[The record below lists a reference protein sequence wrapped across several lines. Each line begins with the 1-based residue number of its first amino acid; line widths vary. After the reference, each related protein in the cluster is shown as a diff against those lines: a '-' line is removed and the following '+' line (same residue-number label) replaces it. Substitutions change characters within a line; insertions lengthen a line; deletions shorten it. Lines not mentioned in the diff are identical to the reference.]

1 MSDIIISKEVDDTV
15 DIEDNENDDDE
26 LDFDFNQ
33 TKKSK
38 IMKKPFKKLKSNR
51 FMNMLKPKPKIPN
64 NNFKDFNDSTFES
77 FSNPQKRIP
86 EIEEQSEIDIEED
99 DNDGVDMPEYDGDD
113 NIGYGDEGDSED
125 PVPSSGYQTLEDE
138 KQDLLFKFH
147 RLEQKGLKTK
157 KFTIH
162 SDIREM
168 RSEFNKI
175 KKDAETNSGVKFSK
189 RMLMAVVSGLEFLNK
204 RYDPL
209 TMELNGWSES
219 VMENMNDGDYDNVLE
234 KLHEKYSGKV
244 NTPPEIELMLS
255 LTGSAIMFHMTS
267 SMFKSV
273 GPSISELTKN
283 NPTMMQDIMKN
294 MMSKNNGKEEN
305 DDHQQ
310 KKEEREEEHEEGTR
324 RTMKGPS
331 VDLSSFGGMLNTP
344 PQPINTSS
352 DIRENMFDGISTY
365 EPEDKFKEVNQL
377 TNSPAISL
385 SSEPVSLPKSEIR
398 EVSLSSNMSK
408 TRRRKKKSE
417 NAIDLDL

>member
-38 IMKKPFKKLKSNR
+38 NMKKPFKKLKSNR
-51 FMNMLKPKPKIPN
+51 FMNMLKPKPKIQN
-64 NNFKDFNDSTFES
+64 NTFKDFNDSTFES

-86 EIEEQSEIDIEED
+86 EIEEQSDIDIEED

-113 NIGYGDEGDSED
+113 NIGYGDESED

-305 DDHQQ
+305 DEHQQ

-352 DIRENMFDGISTY
+352 DVRENMFDGISTY

-385 SSEPVSLPKSEIR
+385 SSEPISLPKSEIR